1 MDDWWFIIHKYQNLF
16 DPCHSVGHEVF
27 PIFHFHKWY
36 LMKIFTCNLCAP
48 LVLSPRHSGSH
59 VRRQQGLIH
68 VGSRQATTL
77 CKGLVLPVGVS
88 LALCFL
94 LLLIFLRSVF
104 EGQGRNKCVSQWS
117 SSLDIKISH
126 KRHKS
131 AVPEGCRPGYF
142 ALCRF
147 DFIQP
152 SSIFAADL
160 ILKKCSIW
168 IAGKTPSFRLSRK
181 KKKTTHK
188 CKTKRNNNKKL
199 LLIECFLKA

>member
-1 MDDWWFIIHKYQNLF
+1 
-16 DPCHSVGHEVF
+16 
-27 PIFHFHKWY
+27 
-36 LMKIFTCNLCAP
+36 MKIFTCNLCAP

-181 KKKTTHK
+181 KKKKPHINVKQNETT
-188 CKTKRNNNKKL
+188 TKNYCL
-199 LLIECFLKA
+199 LNAFSKHRVMKNSQQFQEVSFPYLDKETEAQRC